1 MRLSQLTTALN
12 STYADSA
19 FVRDLKN
26 AVSQTIEAL
35 ADQDFSTEF
44 DYELCP
50 YLARFDIDLGD
61 MCACLDFSGYADLG
75 PKACYK
81 DAFGQF
87 AELIWAQLCA
97 PVAKTFFFGKH
108 DNYVLDGFIKAYE
121 ASCELFCGPVYQL
134 IRACNATEAKAS
146 GADLLG
152 LLGPKEFVAFKGLH
166 SLVVQYSIKAEQTA
180 DKAELD
186 RILGK

>member
-1 MRLSQLTTALN
+1 MRLSQLTTALT

-19 FVRDLKN
+19 FVRDLKR
-26 AVSQTIEAL
+26 AVAQTIEAL

-44 DYELCP
+44 DYDQCP
-50 YLARFDIDLGD
+50 YLGRLDVDLGD
-61 MCACLDFSGYADLG
+61 ICACLDFSGYADLG

-87 AELIWAQLCA
+87 VELIWSQLCA

-108 DNYVLDGFIKAYE
+108 DDYVLDGFIKAYE
-121 ASCELFCGPVYQL
+121 ASQDLFCGPVYQF
-134 IRACNATEAKAS
+134 IRACNALEADKY
-146 GADLLG
+146 ADLLS
-152 LLGPKEFVAFKGLH
+152 LLGPKEFVAFKGFH
-166 SLVVQYSIKAEQTA
+166 SLIVQYSIKAEQTA